1 MAALTRALTQDEL
14 LQLLDPN
21 DYVPRGRRAPPP
33 PPPPAPPPASSHKR
47 TASIASS
54 LASYFADRVMIPS
67 PRPSRPPSTRSRQLP
82 PLLSLPP
89 ELLLYILELA
99 LPATHTRAT
108 TRERNS
114 LLYRLALVHPV
125 LRPYAQGEL
134 FSTVFVTSDDMVGR
148 LAKATCVPKSRGN
161 ALGGQV
167 RTLRVNGNLVA
178 GDGGKAL
185 AALVQQL
192 SGLETLALEDLDGLE
207 LRQFVLYPALRSL
220 SATRCGFR
228 SRFRSFDASR
238 SSSLT
243 SLSLTNCTAQHDA
256 FSGFSLPTLTH
267 LRVWDLS
274 LPPPTPMAT
283 VEASEAFR
291 SIAAD
296 VAPRLQ
302 DAAVDAQHLSY
313 LFPPPR
319 ASLFRA
325 LRPASCALT
334 RLSLIKLAS
343 LSAALD
349 ALPPSTGS
357 TLRTLHLAPPPSFL
371 PHCTSPE
378 RAEAHFGAL
387 LSAFQRGGGTG
398 AASVHPALA
407 SLAEVHLDRRY
418 GAWLA
423 PPPPFPL
430 PSAGGRAPTPA
441 EAAAQAHAEGH
452 AALVRLVERCSALG
466 VDVRV
471 GQEGDGEDVYGGLR
485 RRGMSDAGA
494 GRGGRMTRWASE
506 GATPGGAVR
515 GGGRF
520 GAADM

>member
-1 MAALTRALTQDEL
+1 M
-14 LQLLDPN
+14 N
-21 DYVPRGRRAPPP
+21 
-33 PPPPAPPPASSHKR
+33 
-47 TASIASS
+47 
-54 LASYFADRVMIPS
+54 PS
-67 PRPSRPPSTRSRQLP
+67 PRPSRLPSTRSRQLP

-99 LPATHTRAT
+99 LPTTHSRAT

-207 LRQFVLYPALRSL
+207 LRQFVLHP
-220 SATRCGFR
+220 
-228 SRFRSFDASR
+228 ASR

-423 PPPPFPL
+423 PPPPLSL
-430 PSAGGRAPTPA
+430 PPAGGRAPTPA

-471 GQEGDGEDVYGGLR
+471 GQDGDGEDVYGGLR